1 VMSNEEHTNVEIP
14 DDTTAARPTIDN
26 SETKTK
32 TANENDKKEDG
43 VVLLERAAPVAILTL
58 SRPAALNA
66 LTWSMYQQIE
76 EHLETLANDD
86 AIRAIILRGDG
97 GKAFAAGTDIQQFV
111 GFTGEMGVDY
121 EKKMEAIIERLYTY
135 PKPTIAVVQGYA
147 VGAGIILPAVCDLRY
162 ATPASRF
169 GVPIGRTLGNCLS
182 LKNYQHLVNGF
193 GAMHAKEMLFTG
205 RLLSAADALQC
216 GFLTGILDEAQ
227 IMQHAQDIAQQ
238 ISMIAPLTIWGAKE
252 AHRRMA
258 EAAQAI
264 PFDDVIDRVYGS
276 ADFAEGVQ
284 AYLDKRKPTWQGK

>member
-1 VMSNEEHTNVEIP
+1 MSNEEHTNVEIP
-14 DDTTAARPTIDN
+14 DDTTAARPTIDS
-26 SETKTK
+26 SETEPKA
-32 TANENDKKEDG
+32 ANEDDKKEDG
-43 VVLLERAAPVAILTL
+43 VVLLERAEPVAILTL

-86 AIRAIILRGDG
+86 AIRAVILRGDG

-111 GFTGEMGVDY
+111 GFTGEMGVEY

-193 GAMHAKEMLFTG
+193 GAMHTKEMLFTG

-238 ISMIAPLTIWGAKE
+238 ISLIAPLTIWGAKE
-252 AHRRMA
+252 AHRRLT

-264 PFDDVIDRVYGS
+264 PFDDVIDHVYGS

>member
-1 VMSNEEHTNVEIP
+1 MSNEEHTSTEMP
-14 DDTTAARPTIDN
+14 DKHTVVRSIVDDGEAKTVAASNTG
-26 SETKTK
+26 E
-32 TANENDKKEDG
+32 EG
-43 VVLLERAAPVAILTL
+43 VVLLERAEPVAILTL

-66 LTWSMYQQIE
+66 LTWSMYQQME
-76 EHLETLANDD
+76 EHLEALASDN
-86 AIRAIILRGDG
+86 ANRAIILRGDG
-97 GKAFAAGTDIQQFV
+97 GKAFAAGTAIQQFV
-111 GFTGEMGVDY
+111 GFTGEMGVEY

-162 ATPASRF
+162 ATPSSRF

-193 GAMHAKEMLFTG
+193 GAMHTKEMLFTG
-205 RLLSAADALQC
+205 RLLSATDALQC

-238 ISMIAPLTIWGAKE
+238 VSMIAPLTIWAAKE
-252 AHRRMA
+252 AHRRLA
-258 EAAQAI
+258 ENAQTT
-264 PFDDVIDRVYGS
+264 PFDDVITQVYGS